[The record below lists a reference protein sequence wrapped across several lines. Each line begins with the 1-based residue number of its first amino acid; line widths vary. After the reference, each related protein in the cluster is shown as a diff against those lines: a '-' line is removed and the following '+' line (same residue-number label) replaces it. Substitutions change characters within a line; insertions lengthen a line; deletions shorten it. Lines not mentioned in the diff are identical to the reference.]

1 MYSTTNTAPRR
12 VKPLP
17 KRRRTGSIS
26 TPAAPSNPP
35 SIDLNHYGY
44 PNAHASST
52 NGTHATAYHSL
63 PSSLQSLQFPLPQN
77 LASSLQSL
85 PNLHSVPPL
94 PLNLPPTPPIP
105 SSLPISDELL
115 NQWKNYCMP
124 LLGSAADALLSAGG
138 FGGQVYSGGRTGN
151 GTASGVVNSANG
163 ASGSDGPTANPSPN
177 GTANGGESN
186 IPGITLPLPLSLNF
200 PLPLNQATP
209 QPTSQSIAQL
219 ESYISLASAAV
230 AAQHGTPAA
239 NVPQLTSKPSQ
250 SRGSQNDGQTQ
261 QSSQTSPQ
269 SQLDPVAAAAYLQH
283 LNATLRAA
291 GLPGPFPPTPAATPR
306 PKSNDTASAHRRP
319 REAISRTSS
328 TYPDRETDEEDSH
341 SRVSVS
347 VSVSEVDEE
356 YDRDRE
362 YRDRERDY
370 REDELDDRDDDR
382 GNGRNNTKKRKVPG
396 LTSRSGSGVI
406 ASGGQGGSLGAYGT
420 TGSALVDGTAGVEDG
435 DGGLGAGGGG
445 KGEEMLEG
453 NRVREIEY
461 TGEMGRTHGY
471 ARAGK
476 TPSGLRKRP
485 AMSRV
490 TMAGIQHKTR
500 KRQLASVLLRGVGNG
515 GIESTFNGD
524 ASTLDYSVPLS
535 PARDSSKEVVK
546 ISHPTTTPASTEIAL
561 DQMLSDLTGLGLY
574 SYPSLGSANNL
585 NNPLKEK
592 PKVKVRLSKREN
604 VRKARNLKA
613 QENQGPQG
621 GAIGKSGGVGGK
633 ANKENLNQTTSSPSG
648 KKKKKKGG
656 AAAAARVEP
665 VKGNAGG
672 RDAGDGALEK
682 GILVPKSKFTFMC
695 RNATSDRLLSTKDEV
710 KFLRGRF
717 EAELSRQ
724 TAKLA
729 GEAKAKAKA
738 NDIELDGRG
747 AKKRI
752 ASGALGS
759 NSPIPVTSST
769 VTTATPSMDDLSQ
782 PSTPS
787 KNASKKKKKK
797 RSALAN
803 ASNPHHLRNYVP
815 SRVPGVGVN
824 NTQNANANDGNELGP
839 PPTRFLN
846 AQIRS
851 GKNGKADSTASVDTA
866 SNVNNLTQPGEE
878 WICAFCEYE
887 LFYGDDADFR
897 KAVRKRKAILKRRKR
912 AREKAADKAS
922 GEAGRRVRERQR
934 ELEKEQFN
942 QAQTTQSQQPV
953 ADPDGDPES
962 EAYDE
967 DEYEEDDEGYE
978 ESVGQTATS
987 GVAYG

>member
-1 MYSTTNTAPRR
+1 MYSTTNTTPRR

-35 SIDLNHYGY
+35 SIDLNHYNY

-77 LASSLQSL
+77 LVSSLQSL
-85 PNLHSVPPL
+85 PNLHSVPTL

-115 NQWKNYCMP
+115 NQWKDYCVP

-138 FGGQVYSGGRTGN
+138 FGGQVYSGGRTGT

-163 ASGSDGPTANPSPN
+163 ALGSDGPTANAGPN
-177 GTANGGESN
+177 GTANGGDSN
-186 IPGITLPLPLSLNF
+186 IPGITLPLPLPF
-200 PLPLNQATP
+200 PLPLNQVTP
-209 QPTSQSIAQL
+209 QLTSQLQS
-219 ESYISLASAAV
+219 ESYVSLASAAV

-239 NVPQLTSKPSQ
+239 NVPQLTSKTSQ
-250 SRGSQNDGQTQ
+250 SRGAQSGGQTQ
-261 QSSQTSPQ
+261 QSSQTPPQ
-269 SQLDPVAAAAYLQH
+269 SQLDPLAAAAYLQHH

-291 GLPGPFPPTPAATPR
+291 GLAGPFPPTPAATPR
-306 PKSNDTASAHRRP
+306 PKSNDTDSAHRRS
-319 REAISRTSS
+319 RESISRTSS
-328 TYPDRETDEEDSH
+328 TRPDQETDEED

-370 REDELDDRDDDR
+370 REDELDDRDEDR

-420 TGSALVDGTAGVEDG
+420 AGSALVDGTAGVDDG
-435 DGGLGAGGGG
+435 DGGSGSGGGG
-445 KGEEMLEG
+445 KGEETLDG

-461 TGEMGRTHGY
+461 TGEMGRTHGF

-476 TPSGLRKRP
+476 TASGLRKRP

-500 KRQLASVLLRGVGNG
+500 KRQLASVLLRGGGNNG
-515 GIESTFNGD
+515 VESTLNGN
-524 ASTLDYSVPLS
+524 ASALDYGVPS
-535 PARDSSKEVVK
+535 PPARDGSKEVVK
-546 ISHPTTTPASTEIAL
+546 VSHPTSTSASTEIAL

-574 SYPSLGSANNL
+574 SYPSLGSTNNL
-585 NNPLKEK
+585 NNSLKEK
-592 PKVKVRLSKREN
+592 PRVKVRLSKREN
-604 VRKARNLKA
+604 VRKARNLKT

-621 GAIGKSGGVGGK
+621 GASKVTGKGGGVGGK

-656 AAAAARVEP
+656 AAARAEP
-665 VKGNAGG
+665 VKETVGG
-672 RDAGDGALEK
+672 RDTGDGTVEK

-729 GEAKAKAKA
+729 GESKAKA
-738 NDIELDGRG
+738 NDIASDGRG

-752 ASGALGS
+752 ASGVQGS

-769 VTTATPSMDDLSQ
+769 VTTATPSLDDLSQ

-824 NTQNANANDGNELGP
+824 NTQNANANDANELGP

-851 GKNGKADSTASVDTA
+851 DKNGKADSNASVDTA

-978 ESVGQTATS
+978 ESVGQTAAS
-987 GVAYG
+987 GVAYE